1 VDQGDD
7 IHKKT
12 NDNLYNTDME
22 ATELKQIL
30 DDHLKW
36 LKDEGGKRAYLQEA
50 DLRGADLQRANLQ
63 RANLRGADLQRAY
76 LQEAYLQGANLQGA
90 YLQGADLQRANLQGA
105 YLQGADLQRANLQG
119 ADLRRADLQRA
130 YLQGADLQGANLQG
144 ADLPHFQI
152 PDGDLIVWK
161 KGRNGEIIKLLI
173 PKEAKR
179 TASLIGRKCRAEY
192 ADVLEINK
200 NGKQVGGCQCW
211 NKDYTLEYEVGKRV
225 IPDFYDDDIRIECT
239 HGIHFFQT
247 RQEAEEFI

>member
-36 LKDEGGKRAYLQEA
+36 LKDEGGKRADLQEADLQRAYLRGA
-50 DLRGADLQRANLQ
+50 DLRGADLQ
-63 RANLRGADLQRAY
+63 
-76 LQEAYLQGANLQGA
+76 
-90 YLQGADLQRANLQGA
+90 
-105 YLQGADLQRANLQG
+105 G
-119 ADLRRADLQRA
+119 ADLRR
-130 YLQGADLQGANLQG
+130 